1 MVRDT
6 VSEGVTPMSTISE
19 QKQQAER
26 LADDLLIGARSIAEE
41 LGVAPHV
48 VYYLASRNRLPIG
61 RIGKNLIASRSKLR
75 RAALALA
82 S

>member
-1 MVRDT
+1 MFPTDP
-6 VSEGVTPMSTISE
+6 EA
-19 QKQQAER
+19 QKQAER
-26 LADDLLIGARSIAEE
+26 LADDLLIGARAITEE
-41 LGVAPHV
+41 LGVKPHA
-48 VYYLASRNRLPIG
+48 VYYLASQNRLPIG

>member
-1 MVRDT
+1 
-6 VSEGVTPMSTISE
+6 MSTTLE
-19 QKQQAER
+19 AQKQAER
-26 LADDLLIGARSIAEE
+26 LADDLLIGARAIAAE
-41 LGVAPHV
+41 LGVEVHA
-48 VYYLASRNRLPIG
+48 VYYIAKTGTLPIG

>member
-1 MVRDT
+1 
-6 VSEGVTPMSTISE
+6 MSTTPE
-19 QKQQAER
+19 TQKQAER
-26 LADDLLIGARSIAEE
+26 LADDLLIGARSIAAE
-41 LGVAPHV
+41 LGVEVHA
-48 VYYLASRNRLPIG
+48 VYYLAKTQRLPIG